1 MELYEI
7 GTVEKSKKHV
17 CNCGNEKSEGIP
29 ELDVRV
35 IAHEIRH
42 GAVLGA
48 LESLKP
54 GKAMILVANHEPL
67 PLLKQIDRKFPDLF
81 TRTNVEEGPEVWK
94 IQFTRAS

>member
-7 GTVEKSKKHV
+7 GRVEKSKKHV

-81 TRTNVEEGPEVWK
+81 TRTNAEEGPEVWK

>member
-7 GTVEKSKKHV
+7 GRVEKSKKHV